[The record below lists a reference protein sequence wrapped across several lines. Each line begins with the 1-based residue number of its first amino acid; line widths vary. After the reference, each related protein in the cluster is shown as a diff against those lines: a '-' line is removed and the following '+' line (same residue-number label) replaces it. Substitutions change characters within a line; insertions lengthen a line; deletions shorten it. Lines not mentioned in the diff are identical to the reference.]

1 MKCIPEYVYKLMMC
15 FCFPKDQFYSKYH
28 MASFLRILSSEH
40 VKTIAANE
48 NNGKICITFMRLTT
62 QWESNQQMGVDA
74 HICMGA
80 HPDKDNI
87 NKTLWHKTESSY
99 NGL

>member
-1 MKCIPEYVYKLMMC
+1 M
-15 FCFPKDQFYSKYH
+15 H
-28 MASFLRILSSEH
+28 
-40 VKTIAANE
+40 
-48 NNGKICITFMRLTT
+48 LTT

-87 NKTLWHKTESSY
+87 NMTLWYKTESSY